1 MKTKKIHRK
10 LVLNKIT
17 IANLIG
23 NGMRRIYGGAP
34 KETVKNSRCLT
45 CVETDACETDACETL
60 EPVCPPPPSSVANSC
75 VTLCYTVCNC

>member
-23 NGMRRIYGGAP
+23 KEMRGIYGGAP
-34 KETVKNSRCLT
+34 KVTHK

-60 EPVCPPPPSSVANSC
+60 EPVCPPVPSTGSIEFSC
-75 VTLCYTVCNC
+75 DTLCNC